1 MYILQGILIHTIIIA
16 IVEYFTD
23 QFMNR
28 LDTLNVSLLRYIS
41 VTLVQS
47 IPQAIVEE
55 FILRYVMYNK
65 LFGYIFSDQMIAL
78 GVYLFGTFLFTRW
91 LHLSISV
98 SCIYIVHTCVYI
110 YLYESTGTIVSPI
123 IVNVYGRL
131 FR

>member
-23 QFMNR
+23 QFMNK
-28 LDTLNVSLLRYIS
+28 LDTLNVSLLRYIT
-41 VTLVQS
+41 VTLLQS

-55 FILRYVMYNK
+55 VILRYVMYNK

-98 SCIYIVHTCVYI
+98 SCIYMVHTCVYI

>member
-23 QFMNR
+23 QFMNK
-28 LDTLNVSLLRYIS
+28 LDTLNVSLLRYIT
-41 VTLVQS
+41 VTLLTS

-91 LHLSISV
+91 LQLSISTT
-98 SCIYIVHTCVYI
+98 CIYMIHTGVYI